1 MLDRMIKSMEE
12 LFEGVEAENLDT
24 LNKYKEAAE
33 HERPIK
39 RS

>member
-12 LFEGVEAENLDT
+12 FFDGIQAENLDI

-33 HERPIK
+33 NAGNK
-39 RS
+39 KD